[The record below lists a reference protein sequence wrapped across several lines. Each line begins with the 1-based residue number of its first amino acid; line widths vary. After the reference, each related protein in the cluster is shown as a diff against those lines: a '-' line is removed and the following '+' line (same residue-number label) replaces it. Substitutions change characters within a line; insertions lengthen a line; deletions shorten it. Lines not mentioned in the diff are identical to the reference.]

1 MKKFLYLLIVL
12 FTGFQSKAQQHKPQ
26 NDTLSPRQ
34 LDSVVIITKLRESL
48 QKPLPVVKGTY
59 LFDAKKTESITLDKL
74 DVNRVDNNPRQLFS
88 KIPGVF
94 VYEDDGSGNQV
105 NISFRGLDPH
115 RSWETNVRHND
126 VMTNSDIY
134 GYPASH
140 YNPPTES
147 IERIEVVHGSGALQY
162 GAQFGGML
170 NYITKRPDTTRKFS
184 FESQN
189 SAGSYGLF
197 STYNAIGGRVGKLT
211 YMGYVNYRSS
221 HGYRDNSDYHYFAT
235 HGDVEYAFNSKLNLR
250 LEFNSMSYVNHIN
263 GGLTDEQ
270 FHEDPTQA
278 TRERNYYSPTI
289 YVPSVR
295 LDYKIGKR
303 TSLNFI
309 SSAILGS
316 RNSVQFIALSTVKD
330 TFNTSLASYNPRQVD
345 IDNYHSY
352 SNELRMLHSFTV
364 LKLPQ
369 TFVAGVR
376 YINNDLHRQQLG
388 KGTTGFDYDLSL
400 INPVWGRDLHFK
412 TKNISLFVEDMINI
426 TSKLSLTAG
435 MRFENGG
442 THMSGTISYY
452 NPEELPVKIDH
463 HFTLLGVGAQYAMS
477 SNINVYANWSQAYR
491 PVIFA
496 DLIPATV
503 LNKNDPNIKDAFGNN
518 SELGIRGR
526 LGNAFNFD
534 FTVFNLNYFNR
545 TGNVILTDDNNQTY
559 FYKTNTGN
567 SNSKGFELYAEVQP
581 IKWLSSYN
589 SSFRLNLFT
598 STAYINARYTKK
610 VFLAGTNMVDI
621 KGNWVEAAPHFISRN
636 GVQVAYKKFS
646 STLQYSFTGKA
657 YADALNTEK
666 PNASG
671 TLGVVP
677 SYSLVDWNFTYYFGK
692 RFNVKLLMNNLLNK
706 QYFTERPWF
715 FPGPGGLYPAD
726 GRSIIVSAGI
736 RL

>member
-1 MKKFLYLLIVL
+1 MAIS
-12 FTGFQSKAQQHKPQ
+12 QSKDSMA
-26 NDTLSPRQ
+26 TRQ
-34 LDSVVIITKLRESL
+34 MDSIVITTQMRESL
-48 QKPLPVVKGTY
+48 LKPLPAVKGTY
-59 LFDAKKTESITLDKL
+59 LFDAKKTESVTLDKL

-88 KIPGVF
+88 KVPGVF

-105 NISFRGLDPH
+105 NVAFRGLDPH
-115 RSWETNVRHND
+115 RSWEMNVRHND
-126 VMTNSDIY
+126 VITNSDVY

-147 IERIEVVHGSGALQY
+147 IEKIEIVRGSGALQY
-162 GAQFGGML
+162 GPQFGGML
-170 NYITKRPDTTRKFS
+170 NYVTKRPDTTRKFG

-189 SAGSYGLF
+189 SGGTYGLF
-197 STYNAIGGRVGKLT
+197 STYNAVGGRVGKLT
-211 YMGYVNYRSS
+211 YMGYASYRQSD
-221 HGYRDNSDYHYFAT
+221 GYRDNSEYHYFAT
-235 HGDVEYAFNSKLNLR
+235 HGDVEYAFNNKLTLR
-250 LEFNSMSYVNHIN
+250 VEFNSMSYVNHLN

-270 FHEDPTQA
+270 FHEDPRQS
-278 TRERNYYSPTI
+278 TRTRNYYSPTI

-303 TSLNFI
+303 TTLNFI

-330 TFNTSLASYNPRQVD
+330 TINTSLGTYNPRQVD
-345 IDNYHSY
+345 IDHYNSY
-352 SNELRMLHSFTV
+352 SNEARLLHSFT
-364 LKLPQ
+364 LFKIPQ

-388 KGTTGFDYDLSL
+388 KGTTGTDYDLTL
-400 INPVWGRDLHFK
+400 TNPVWGRDLHFK
-412 TKNISLFVEDMINI
+412 TQNVSVFLEDMLNV
-426 TSKLSLTAG
+426 TSRLSLTAG
-435 MRFENGG
+435 LRYEHGS

-452 NPEELPVKIDH
+452 NPEDLPLKIDH
-463 HFTLLGVGAQYAMS
+463 DFALLGVGAQYQLG
-477 SNINVYANWSQAYR
+477 SNVNVYANWSQAYR

-518 SELGIRGR
+518 AELGIRGH
-526 LGNAFNFD
+526 LGTVFHFD
-534 FTVFNLNYFNR
+534 FTVFNMAYFNR
-545 TGNVILTDDNNQTY
+545 TGNVVLTDNNGQPY

-567 SNSKGFELYAEVQP
+567 SNSNGFELYAELQP
-581 IKWLSSYN
+581 IKWLSTLHTH
-589 SSFRLNLFT
+589 FRLNIFT
-598 STAYINARYTKK
+598 STSYINARYTKK
-610 VFLAGTNMVDI
+610 TVIMGAGNEDI

-636 GVQVAYKKFS
+636 GIQLAYKKFS
-646 STLQYSFTGKA
+646 TTIQYSFTGKA
-657 YADALNTEK
+657 YADALNTEQ

-692 RFNVKLLMNNLLNK
+692 HFNVKLLMNNILDK
-706 QYFTERPWF
+706 HYFTERPWF

-726 GRSIIVSAGI
+726 GRTLILSVGVKF
-736 RL
+736 